1 MADRSAAVRSV
12 SSSTLFAEIDVG
24 IATTYAAAGD
34 AAVTKARP
42 RIAVSRVFMP
52 PSSLSSTA
60 LLLLMRRR
68 GRPTFRRG
76 GGWRQPSTISLCPG
90 RRLRRHLGTA
100 ALVQRLHGEPHR
112 REEEDQ

>member
-24 IATTYAAAGD
+24 MATTYAAAGD

-42 RIAVSRVFMP
+42 RIAASRVFMP

-68 GRPTFRRG
+68 DRPTFRRG
-76 GGWRQPSTISLCPG
+76 GGRASGEHDFDMPMA
-90 RRLRRHLGTA
+90 TA
-100 ALVQRLHGEPHR
+100 AAQFRH
-112 REEEDQ
+112 